1 MAPGNTAAWQAWQRQ
16 LSRRHRNL
24 GPWRRL
30 SAQAPLAWGLIE
42 LIERSAGGNGSLD
55 LAETLD
61 LVLRL
66 AEIQAGSRRSPT
78 GLDEQLACWLAD
90 SVGTHLSAGLLIEQ
104 LAWAHALPRLAA
116 RVSADCWWRCL
127 EQLVVTAEQAAEAP
141 RQVPLLPRQLSA
153 VELPWTLAC
162 LFPELEACRRLA
174 PDSGAV
180 VLEGMDELMDATGV
194 PRAAQLDWLRPVL
207 ACWTR
212 CRALSIK
219 QAPGWWDAEIQGRYQ
234 GLVQEALRLA
244 RPDGSQALST
254 RSEFQLPQG
263 AELLR
268 AAAAF
273 GNKHDRLI
281 AGLALNGSKRAQGRP
296 AASVRLPAA
305 SGNSESAGVAVL
317 RSGWSKRA
325 AVLSVAYGGPVLG
338 SELNV
343 RGEVVW
349 SGLSNPV
356 VELDSRPLEADSD
369 WEEVC
374 WVSDDAAD
382 YLELQLLL
390 TGGARIERHLL
401 LAHEGQFLLLADA
414 VFAEEPAA
422 IDYRSSLPLAPTMS
436 FAPQAEFHEGWLAGR
451 RRLCRVLPLALSEWR
466 SDRRAGTLAAPASAD
481 GGTVLE
487 LRQSARQA
495 RSLFAPLF
503 IDCSAARLTRPA
515 TWRRLTVAESR
526 LVQPAD
532 AAVGY
537 RVQVGRQQWLI
548 YRSLAERG
556 NRTVLGHNLISEF
569 LVARFDRQGKVEP
582 LLEIE

>member
-1 MAPGNTAAWQAWQRQ
+1 MAPRNTAAWRAWQRQ

-30 SAQAPLAWGLIE
+30 PAQAPLAWGLIE

-78 GLDEQLACWLAD
+78 DLDKQLACWLAD
-90 SVGTHLSAGLLIEQ
+90 AAGAPLSAGLLIEQ

-116 RVSADCWWRCL
+116 SVSADCWWQCL
-127 EQLVVTAEQAAEAP
+127 EQLAVTAEQAAEAP

-174 PDSGAV
+174 PGSGAV

-194 PRAAQLDWLRPVL
+194 PRAAQLDLLRPLL

-219 QAPGWWDAEIQGRYQ
+219 APGWWDAEIHGRYQ
-234 GLVQEALRLA
+234 QLVQEALRLA
-244 RPDGSQALST
+244 RPDGSHAFST

-273 GNKHDRLI
+273 SNKHDRSI
-281 AGLALNGSKRAQGRP
+281 ACLALNGSKRAQGRP
-296 AASVRLPAA
+296 ATSARLPAA

-325 AVLSVAYGGPVLG
+325 AMLSVAYGGPVLG
-338 SELNV
+338 SEL
-343 RGEVVW
+343 
-349 SGLSNPV
+349 
-356 VELDSRPLEADSD
+356 
-369 WEEVC
+369 
-374 WVSDDAAD
+374 
-382 YLELQLLL
+382 
-390 TGGARIERHLL
+390 
-401 LAHEGQFLLLADA
+401 
-414 VFAEEPAA
+414 
-422 IDYRSSLPLAPTMS
+422 
-436 FAPQAEFHEGWLAGR
+436 
-451 RRLCRVLPLALSEWR
+451 
-466 SDRRAGTLAAPASAD
+466 
-481 GGTVLE
+481 
-487 LRQSARQA
+487 
-495 RSLFAPLF
+495 
-503 IDCSAARLTRPA
+503 
-515 TWRRLTVAESR
+515 
-526 LVQPAD
+526 
-532 AAVGY
+532 
-537 RVQVGRQQWLI
+537 
-548 YRSLAERG
+548 
-556 NRTVLGHNLISEF
+556 
-569 LVARFDRQGKVEP
+569 
-582 LLEIE
+582 